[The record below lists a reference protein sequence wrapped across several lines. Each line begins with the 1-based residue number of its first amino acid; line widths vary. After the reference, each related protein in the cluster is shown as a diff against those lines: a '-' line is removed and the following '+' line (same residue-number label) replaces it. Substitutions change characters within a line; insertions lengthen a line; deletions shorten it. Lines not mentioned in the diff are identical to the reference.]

1 MKHYI
6 DFSHAS
12 GSLPDK
18 VLTELSLSFVKSLTD
33 EDERAQ
39 SGSWIAHENKL
50 LSFIEQGDI
59 SGIATYSGAHSVPA
73 RVGYDVYDE
82 LLQARYIL
90 VSTVTLLARAAIRGG
105 MNENESFMLGDAY
118 LQMSARL
125 RNRDEVLGLVIVA
138 TTEYTKR
145 VHEIK
150 TTAAAKYSPA
160 VALCLTCITEHIHEN
175 ITLEELSKAC
185 GFSREHLSRVFRR
198 ETGTTVKKY
207 YLRKKME
214 LAAYLLLYSKKS
226 ILDIAYFL
234 GFSSHGRFSGYFR
247 QQFGTTPKAY
257 RRNRSWH
264 SGDSDVLRG
273 GTQ

>member
-6 DFSHAS
+6 DFSHAPDF
-12 GSLPDK
+12 LTDK
-18 VLTELSLSFVKSLTD
+18 VLRELSLSFVQSLTD
-33 EDERAQ
+33 EDERTQ
-39 SGSWIAHENKL
+39 SESWMAHENKL
-50 LSFIEQGDI
+50 LSFVEQGDI
-59 SGIATYSGAHSVPA
+59 GGITAYSGAHSVPA

-105 MNENESFMLGDAY
+105 MNENESFMLGDTY

-125 RNRDEVLGLVIVA
+125 RNRDEVLGLGIVA
-138 TTEYTKR
+138 TIEYTRR

-150 TTAAAKYSPA
+150 TTAAAKYSPP
-160 VALCLTCITEHIHEN
+160 VALCFTYITEHIHEN
-175 ITLEELSKAC
+175 ITLEELAKVC

-198 ETGTTVKKY
+198 ETGTTIKKY
-207 YLRKKME
+207 YLKKKME
-214 LAAYLLLYSKKS
+214 LAAYLLLYSEKS

-247 QQFGTTPKAY
+247 QQYGSTPKEY
-257 RRNRSWH
+257 RKEH
-264 SGDSDVLRG
+264 
-273 GTQ
+273 